1 MNAWWVVST
10 GVGWGRVYKA
20 MLEKKGEGG
29 VYKGTHGFRARF
41 GDSQGAVKDGLG
53 RKKGRGGVGAL
64 AGLKANLAF
73 VCANKLPAPSS
84 VK

>member
-1 MNAWWVVST
+1 MST
-10 GVGWGRVYKA
+10 GVGWGQVYKA
-20 MLEKKGEGG
+20 MLEKKGGEGG
-29 VYKGTHGFRARF
+29 CKGTHGFRARF
-41 GDSQGAVKDGLG
+41 GDSQDAVKDGLE